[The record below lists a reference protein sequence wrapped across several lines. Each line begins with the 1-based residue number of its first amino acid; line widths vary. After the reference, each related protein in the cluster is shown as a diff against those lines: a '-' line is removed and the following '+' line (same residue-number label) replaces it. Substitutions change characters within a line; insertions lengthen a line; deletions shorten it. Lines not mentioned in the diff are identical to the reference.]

1 MASAPATGA
10 ATTIVP
16 VAALVA
22 SAPDVSLA
30 AGLPAYQQIEQW
42 LTELMTAGTL
52 TPGERLPK
60 EADLAS
66 ALGVSR
72 MTLRQALSALEA
84 RGVVERIPGRSGG
97 TFIVEP
103 TIECDITGLAG
114 FTEQLRRG
122 QVRASARVVSA
133 DRLPAPVKVAKALD
147 VARDSDVYELVR
159 VRRAN
164 GVPLAL
170 ERSYLPSALFPGLLD
185 KRLTGSL
192 YARMARDYDLAPQ
205 TAIEYLEP
213 FVADAEVAD
222 LLGVAVGSALLRIER
237 TAASAAGQ
245 PIEYASDLFR
255 PDRIRITVRTVA
267 GSSGVLRAPSPAR
280 SRTRPG

>member
-1 MASAPATGA
+1 VKG
-10 ATTIVP
+10 
-16 VAALVA
+16 
-22 SAPDVSLA
+22 APDFSHA
-30 AGLPAYQQIEQW
+30 GGLPAYQQIEQW
-42 LTELMTAGTL
+42 LTELMTAGAL
-52 TPGERLPK
+52 TPGDKLPK

-66 ALGVSR
+66 LLGVSR
-72 MTLRQALSALEA
+72 MTLRQALAALEV

-133 DRLPAPVKVAKALD
+133 GAHPASARVSRALEI
-147 VARDSDVYELVR
+147 ARDSEVYEVVR

-164 GVPLAL
+164 GQPLAL
-170 ERSYLPSALFPGLLD
+170 ERSYLPAELFPRLLD

-205 TAIEYLEP
+205 SATEYLEP
-213 FVADAEVAD
+213 YVAGERVAAMLEVP
-222 LLGVAVGSALLRIER
+222 VGSALLRIER

-255 PDRIRITVRTVA
+255 PDRIRVTVRTVA
-267 GSSGVLRAPSPAR
+267 GAGGALRAAR
-280 SRTRPG
+280 AT

>member
-1 MASAPATGA
+1 VTPASARGA
-10 ATTIVP
+10 ATTHLP
-16 VAALVA
+16 VSALLA
-22 SAPDVSLA
+22 SAPDITPV
-30 AGLPAYQQIEQW
+30 GLPAYQQIEQW
-42 LTELMTAGTL
+42 LTDLMTAGTL
-52 TPGERLPK
+52 TPGDKLPK
-60 EADLAS
+60 ESDLAS

-72 MTLRQALSALEA
+72 MTLRQALAALEV

-133 DRLPAPVKVAKALD
+133 GLQPASAKVSKALA
-147 VARDSDVYELVR
+147 VARDSDVYEIVR
-159 VRRAN
+159 IRRAN
-164 GVPLAL
+164 GQPLAL
-170 ERSYLPSALFPGLLD
+170 ERSYLPAGLFPGLLD
-185 KRLTGSL
+185 RRLTGSL

-205 TAIEYLEP
+205 SATEYLEP
-213 FVADAEVAD
+213 YVAGDAVAGMLD
-222 LLGVAVGSALLRIER
+222 VPVGSALLRIER

-267 GSSGVLRAPSPAR
+267 GASGALRAAR
-280 SRTRPG
+280 SS

>member
-1 MASAPATGA
+1 VRHLELRVTHDGLVRMLDAIGALGAIKTRDPAMRTA
-10 ATTIVP
+10 AN
-16 VAALVA
+16 VARQSEIEAQ
-22 SAPDVSLA
+22 LA
-30 AGLPAYQQIEQW
+30 AGEHTTTRWEFLDLMDRGGVQVVQPYMTTVGG
-42 LTELMTAGTL
+42 LTE
-52 TPGERLPK
+52 
-60 EADLAS
+60 
-66 ALGVSR
+66 
-72 MTLRQALSALEA
+72 A
-84 RGVVERIPGRSGG
+84 RRVVERIPGRRGG

-133 DRLPAPVKVAKALD
+133 RIQAASAKVSKSLEIP
-147 VARDSDVYELVR
+147 RDGDVYEVVR

-164 GVPLAL
+164 GQPLAL
-170 ERSYLPSALFPGLLD
+170 ERSYLPAELFPGLLD

-205 TAIEYLEP
+205 TATEYLEP
-213 FVADAEVAD
+213 YVAGEAVAKMLEVP
-222 LLGVAVGSALLRIER
+222 VGSALLRIER

-267 GSSGVLRAPSPAR
+267 GAGGTLRAATP
-280 SRTRPG
+280 T

>member
-1 MASAPATGA
+1 MAGGP
-10 ATTIVP
+10 
-16 VAALVA
+16 
-22 SAPDVSLA
+22 
-30 AGLPAYQQIEQW
+30 PAYQQIEQW

-52 TPGERLPK
+52 TPGDRLPK
-60 EADLAS
+60 ESDLAS

-72 MTLRQALSALEA
+72 MTLRQALSALEV
-84 RGVVERIPGRSGG
+84 RGAVKRIPGRSGG

-122 QVRASARVVSA
+122 QVRASARVVSSGLVPPSA
-133 DRLPAPVKVAKALD
+133 RVTKALEIGRGD
-147 VARDSDVYELVR
+147 QVYEVVR

-164 GVPLAL
+164 GQPLAL
-170 ERSYLPSALFPGLLD
+170 ERSYLPAELFPGLLD
-185 KRLTGSL
+185 RRLTGSL
-192 YARMARDYDLAPQ
+192 YARMRRDYDLAPQ
-205 TAIEYLEP
+205 TATEYLEP
-213 FVADAEVAD
+213 YVAGDAVAQLLEVPA
-222 LLGVAVGSALLRIER
+222 GSALLRIER

-267 GSSGVLRAPSPAR
+267 DAGGALRAAP
-280 SRTRPG
+280 

>member
-1 MASAPATGA
+1 VASAVGRGA
-10 ATTIVP
+10 ATTYVP
-16 VAALVA
+16 VAALA
-22 SAPDVSLA
+22 TAAPDLSMA
-30 AGLPAYQQIEQW
+30 TGPPAYQQIEQW
-42 LTELMTAGTL
+42 LTDLMTAGTL
-52 TPGERLPK
+52 TPGDRLPK
-60 EADLAS
+60 ESDLAS

-72 MTLRQALSALEA
+72 MTLRQALAALEG
-84 RGVVERIPGRSGG
+84 RGVVERIPGRRGG

-133 DRLPAPVKVAKALD
+133 RIQAASAKVSKSLEIP
-147 VARDSDVYELVR
+147 RDGDVYEVVR

-164 GVPLAL
+164 GQPLAL
-170 ERSYLPSALFPGLLD
+170 ERSYLPAELFPGLLD

-205 TAIEYLEP
+205 TATEYLEP
-213 FVADAEVAD
+213 YVAGEAVAKMLEVP
-222 LLGVAVGSALLRIER
+222 VGSALLRIER

-267 GSSGVLRAPSPAR
+267 GAGGTLRAATP
-280 SRTRPG
+280 T

>member
-1 MASAPATGA
+1 VAPATAPGA
-10 ATTIVP
+10 GTTNVP
-16 VAALVA
+16 VAALVP
-22 SAPDVSLA
+22 SAPDISLVG
-30 AGLPAYQQIEQW
+30 GLPAYQQIEQW
-42 LTELMTAGTL
+42 LTELMTAGAL
-52 TPGERLPK
+52 APGDKLPR
-60 EADLAS
+60 EADFAS

-72 MTLRQALSALEA
+72 MTLRQALAALES
-84 RGVVERIPGRSGG
+84 RGVVERIPGRNGG

-133 DRLPAPVKVAKALD
+133 GRHPASAKVSKALE
-147 VARDSDVYELVR
+147 VPRFSDVYEVVR

-164 GVPLAL
+164 GQPLAL
-170 ERSYLPSALFPGLLD
+170 ERSYLPAELFPGLLD
-185 KRLTGSL
+185 RRLTGSL
-192 YARMARDYDLAPQ
+192 YARMARDYALAPQ
-205 TAIEYLEP
+205 TATEYLEP
-213 FVADAEVAD
+213 YVAPEAVATMLEVP
-222 LLGVAVGSALLRIER
+222 VGSALLRIER

-267 GSSGVLRAPSPAR
+267 GAGGALRAAR
-280 SRTRPG
+280 SS

>member
-1 MASAPATGA
+1 VSPAPARSA
-10 ATTIVP
+10 ATTNDP

-22 SAPDVSLA
+22 SAPDVSVSG
-30 AGLPAYQQIEQW
+30 GLPAYQQIEQW
-42 LTELMTAGTL
+42 LTELMTVGAL
-52 TPGERLPK
+52 TPGDKLPR

-66 ALGVSR
+66 TLGVSR
-72 MTLRQALSALEA
+72 MTLRQALAALEV

-133 DRLPAPVKVAKALD
+133 GLQSASAKVSKALGI
-147 VARDSDVYELVR
+147 ARDSDVYEIVR
-159 VRRAN
+159 IRRAN
-164 GVPLAL
+164 GLPLAL
-170 ERSYLPSALFPGLLD
+170 ERSYLPAALFPGLLD
-185 KRLTGSL
+185 RRLTGSL

-205 TAIEYLEP
+205 SATEYLEP
-213 FVADAEVAD
+213 YVAGEV
-222 LLGVAVGSALLRIER
+222 VAAMLDVPVGSALLRIER
-237 TAASAAGQ
+237 TAASGAGQ

-267 GSSGVLRAPSPAR
+267 GAGGALRAAR
-280 SRTRPG
+280 PT

>member
-1 MASAPATGA
+1 MTPLTPPGA
-10 ATTIVP
+10 ATSSFP

-22 SAPDVSLA
+22 SAPDISSA

-42 LTELMTAGTL
+42 LTELMTGGTL
-52 TPGERLPK
+52 TPGDKLPK

-72 MTLRQALSALEA
+72 MTLRQALAALES

-133 DRLPAPVKVAKALD
+133 GHQPASAKVSRALEI
-147 VARDSDVYELVR
+147 ARDSDVLEIVR

-164 GVPLAL
+164 GQPLAL
-170 ERSYLPSALFPGLLD
+170 ERSYLPAELFPGLLE

-192 YARMARDYDLAPQ
+192 YARMARDYNLAPQ
-205 TAIEYLEP
+205 AATEYLEP
-213 FVADAEVAD
+213 YVAPESVAA
-222 LLGVAVGSALLRIER
+222 LLDVPAGSALLRIER
-237 TAASAAGQ
+237 TAASASGQ

-255 PDRIRITVRTVA
+255 PDRIRIMVRTVA
-267 GSSGVLRAPSPAR
+267 GVGGALRAAR
-280 SRTRPG
+280 ST